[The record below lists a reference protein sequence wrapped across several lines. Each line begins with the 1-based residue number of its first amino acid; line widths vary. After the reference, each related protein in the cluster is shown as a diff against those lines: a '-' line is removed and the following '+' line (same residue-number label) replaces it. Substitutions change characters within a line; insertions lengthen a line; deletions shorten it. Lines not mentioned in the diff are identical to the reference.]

1 MAQNFLA
8 IAQNHRT
15 ERINLW
21 LVIKHDFMPWFIS
34 ACIALLIFAGI
45 SAVVSS
51 ANANVS
57 DEDAVAV
64 LYSRAQL
71 LYFALVAFDVFAAR
85 RSKSVWT
92 WILSAILIV
101 FFIPQHVTN
110 IANAIVPNSIFQ
122 ALVAMLGFL
131 AVERLIEYVQMRYI
145 IKLEKPTLSSGALVG
160 YVL

>member
-1 MAQNFLA
+1 
-8 IAQNHRT
+8 
-15 ERINLW
+15 
-21 LVIKHDFMPWFIS
+21 MPWFIS

-71 LYFALVAFDVFAAR
+71 LYFALVAFAVFAAR

-101 FFIPQHVTN
+101 FF
-110 IANAIVPNSIFQ
+110 VP
-122 ALVAMLGFL
+122 
-131 AVERLIEYVQMRYI
+131 
-145 IKLEKPTLSSGALVG
+145 
-160 YVL
+160 